1 MQTYQMFVK
10 TINVV
15 CDANKAGLERKLTL
29 AGSLD
34 KYDYNGL
41 SFVVPQDEELSA
53 LGSGDEVRVT
63 VEFVRSAL
71 EVELMRQADLEREEE
86 DALA

>member
-15 CDANKAGLERKLTL
+15 CDAAESDLKRKLTL

-34 KYDYNGL
+34 KYDYNAL
-41 SFVVPQDEELSA
+41 SFVVPQDEALAA

-63 VEFVRSAL
+63 IEYVQSAIG
-71 EVELMRQADLEREEE
+71 VELDRQATLAAESV
-86 DALA
+86 DA